1 MTEALESG
9 TIDCLHEKTAN
20 SGTHVVGVISRA
32 GSFDMGWGVGG
43 DDMWYDGAV
52 AAGLSSTSRIV
63 RSPLGDLKLLAQG
76 TSLSGLS
83 FAGSDE
89 FDPLIARSALLEQ
102 VEHELH
108 EYFQGR
114 RRTFDVLLDLDG
126 TDFQQRVWHELLK
139 IPFAETISYA
149 ELAKRVGSAN
159 GFRAV
164 GAANGANPIAI
175 IVPCHRVINTDGQLG
190 GYGGDLWRKRWL
202 LEHER
207 RVAGMPPLDL
217 FGVKMPVGVG
227 QVPK

>member
-1 MTEALESG
+1 MPAAL
-9 TIDCLHEKTAN
+9 AN
-20 SGTHVVGVISRA
+20 A
-32 GSFDMGWGVGG
+32 
-43 DDMWYDGAV
+43 
-52 AAGLSSTSRIV
+52 SRIV
-63 RSPLGDLKLLAQG
+63 KSPLGDLWLQATTNALLG
-76 TSLSGLS
+76 LHFSGAVGNDLP
-83 FAGSDE
+83 A
-89 FDPLIARSALLEQ
+89 AKNALLEQ
-102 VEHELH
+102 VERELH

-114 RRTFDVLLDLDG
+114 RREFGVSLELEG
-126 TDFQQRVWHELLK
+126 TEFQKRVWDELLK
-139 IPFAETISYA
+139 IPYAETISYA

-217 FGVKMPVGVG
+217 FAVKTPVGVE
-227 QVPK
+227 QVQG

>member
-1 MTEALESG
+1 MSVYTFCSRLAHRRGEVARGRAWYHEAMPPAL
-9 TIDCLHEKTAN
+9 AN
-20 SGTHVVGVISRA
+20 A
-32 GSFDMGWGVGG
+32 
-43 DDMWYDGAV
+43 
-52 AAGLSSTSRIV
+52 SRIV
-63 RSPLGDLKLLAQG
+63 KSPLGDLWLQASPSALCG
-76 TSLSGLS
+76 LRFSG
-83 FAGSDE
+83 ADE
-89 FDPLIARSALLEQ
+89 GDLPPVKSALLEQ

-114 RRTFDVLLDLDG
+114 RRVFGVSLELEG
-126 TDFQQRVWHELLK
+126 TEFQKRVWDELLK
-139 IPFAETISYA
+139 IPFSETISYA

-217 FGVKMPVGVG
+217 FAVKTPVGAE
-227 QVPK
+227 QVQG

>member
-1 MTEALESG
+1 M
-9 TIDCLHEKTAN
+9 
-20 SGTHVVGVISRA
+20 
-32 GSFDMGWGVGG
+32 
-43 DDMWYDGAV
+43 
-52 AAGLSSTSRIV
+52 
-63 RSPLGDLKLLAQG
+63 
-76 TSLSGLS
+76 
-83 FAGSDE
+83 
-89 FDPLIARSALLEQ
+89 
-102 VEHELH
+102 H

-114 RRTFDVLLDLDG
+114 RREFGVSLELEG
-126 TDFQQRVWHELLK
+126 TEFQKRVWDELLK
-139 IPFAETISYA
+139 IPYAETISYA

-217 FGVKMPVGVG
+217 FAVKTPVGVE
-227 QVPK
+227 QVQG